1 MLRMVPLPVPGRI
14 DAFPFTLSRATVAGM
29 IGRHLCI
36 TGRVQGVGYPYWF
49 LARAESL
56 GLTGWVRNRADG
68 SVEAVIQ
75 GLDAAVIQ
83 MIADAADGP
92 STARV
97 DLVLPHDH
105 KVDATLARFEQ
116 RPTC

>member
-1 MLRMVPLPVPGRI
+1 M
-14 DAFPFTLSRATVAGM
+14 RATVAGM
-29 IGRHLCI
+29 IGRHLRI
-36 TGRVQGVGYPYWF
+36 TGRVQGVGYRYWF
-49 LARAESL
+49 LACAESL
-56 GLTGWVRNRADG
+56 GLTGWVRNRVNG

-75 GLDAAVIQ
+75 GPDAAVTQ
-83 MIADAADGP
+83 MIADAADGS

-97 DLVLPHDH
+97 DLVRLHDH

>member
-1 MLRMVPLPVPGRI
+1 MLRMVPLPVSGRI
-14 DAFPFTLSRATVAGM
+14 DAFPFTLMRATVAGM
-29 IGRHLCI
+29 SGRHLRI
-36 TGRVQGVGYPYWF
+36 TGRVQGVGYRYWF

-75 GLDAAVIQ
+75 GPDAAVIQ

-105 KVDATLARFEQ
+105 KVDATLIRFEQ